1 MKFLISI
8 VFSTLLFTLDAQS
21 IGEWRLHFNYENSI
35 DVVATP
41 DKIYSAN
48 EDALLV
54 YDKEDRTTRKFD
66 KSNALSDIG
75 VNALGY
81 SSASNTVIVAYNSG
95 NIDLIKGST
104 IINMPDIRNDISSG
118 SKSINNVFVK
128 NSIAYLSTDFGIVV
142 VNLIEEEI
150 AATFIIGSTGNQVRI
165 DDLTIHQ
172 DTIYALTAEGLK
184 RAALAAP
191 NLLDFSSWEHNI
203 ANLPSQNLKL
213 IETYNG
219 FLYASSYD
227 TLYKYN
233 SAIWD
238 VVIAN
243 DSLEILAITNSG
255 SFGIIINDEE
265 GFTLLR
271 KQNNILD
278 TLPSNF
284 VLAPMK
290 LIFENNDFY
299 VSDFA
304 FGLIKFSNGQRTFI
318 RPSSYPFSS
327 NAFRV
332 SSSQDRV
339 YVAGGAFNQNI
350 DASDLFNDGFYI
362 FRDNRWGNVNK
373 FITPGY
379 ENNIQDIIEVKENPI
394 TGLVYAAS
402 MSGLLEY
409 DFETIK
415 LYNRENSPLEGPAF
429 ASSLDMITA
438 IDFDRDGN
446 IWMLN
451 SQASKGLKV
460 LTKEGN
466 WYEYD
471 LGAGA
476 QKYFGLYIDNNDNK
490 WFTLRGQGAFVFKEG
505 ADMANE
511 NVFDLINLT
520 TNPNNGNLPNSSVNV
535 ITQDKS
541 GAIWVG
547 TNQGVGVF
555 DCPQNIFDP
564 TSPCRVSRRVR
575 STLDEYTEF
584 LFDNDAVRAITVDGA
599 NRKWMGTESGVWL
612 LDATGEEE
620 IHSFNINNSPLPS
633 NRINDFGINN
643 QTGEVFIATE
653 FGLASFGSDAT
664 QGAENHDELK
674 AYPNPVRPDYSGV
687 ISITGLVEGSFV
699 KITDTKGILV
709 HEGFALGGKY
719 VWNGNDF
726 NGRRAKTGVYFIF
739 SSNPDGTEK
748 APTKIAFV
756 N

>member
-8 VFSTLLFTLDAQS
+8 VFSVLFLVLKAQS
-21 IGEWRLHFNYENSI
+21 LGEWRLHFNYENSI

-41 DKIYSAN
+41 DKVYSAT

-75 VNALGY
+75 VSALGY
-81 SSASNTVIVAYNSG
+81 SSSANTVVVTYNSG
-95 NIDLIKGST
+95 NIDLIKGNT
-104 IINMPDIRNDISSG
+104 IVNMPDIRNEISSG
-118 SKSINNVFVK
+118 SKSINNVFVE
-128 NSIAYLSTDFGIVV
+128 NSTAYLSTDFGIVV
-142 VNLIEEEI
+142 VNLVEEEI
-150 AATFIIGSTGNQVRI
+150 AATYIIGSTGNQVRI
-165 DDLTIHQ
+165 DDLTVHQ

-184 RAALAAP
+184 RASLAAP
-191 NLLDFSSWEHNI
+191 NLLDFSNWEHNI

-227 TLYKYN
+227 TLYQYN

-238 VVIAN
+238 TVIAN
-243 DSLEILAITNSG
+243 DSLEILNITNSG
-255 SFGIIINDEE
+255 RLGIIINDEE
-265 GFTLLR
+265 GYIFLR
-271 KQNNILD
+271 KQNEVLD
-278 TLPSNF
+278 TLPSDF
-284 VLAPMK
+284 SISPAK
-290 LIFENNDFY
+290 IIFENNDFY
-299 VSDFA
+299 VSDNA
-304 FGLIKFSNGQRTFI
+304 FGLIKYSNGERTFI

-327 NAFRV
+327 NAFKV

-339 YVAGGAFNQNI
+339 YVAGGGFNQNI
-350 DASDLFNDGFYI
+350 DASGLFNDGFYI

-373 FITPGY
+373 FGTSGY
-379 ENNIQDIIEVKENPI
+379 ASNIQDVVQVKENPI
-394 TGLVYAAS
+394 NGLVYAAS

-409 DFETIK
+409 DFETVK

-429 ASSLDMITA
+429 TSSLDMITA
-438 IDFDRDGN
+438 IDFDRAGN

-451 SQASKGLKV
+451 SQSSKGLKV
-460 LTKEGN
+460 LTIDGN

-471 LGAGA
+471 LGDGR
-476 QKYFGLYIDNNDNK
+476 QKYYGLHIDENDNK
-490 WFTLRGQGAFVFKEG
+490 WFALRGQGAFVFKEG
-505 ADMANE
+505 NDMSNE
-511 NVFDLINLT
+511 TVFDLINLT
-520 TNPNNGNLPNSSVNV
+520 TNPNNGNLPNNSVNA
-535 ITQDKS
+535 ITQDKN

-633 NRINDFGINN
+633 NRINDIGINN

-687 ISITGLVEGSFV
+687 ISITGLVEDSFV

-719 VWNGNDF
+719 VWDGNDF

-748 APTKIAFV
+748 ASTKIAFV

>member
-8 VFSTLLFTLDAQS
+8 VFSVLFLVLKAQS
-21 IGEWRLHFNYENSI
+21 LGEWRLHFNYENSI

-41 DKIYSAN
+41 DKVYSAT

-75 VNALGY
+75 VSALGY
-81 SSASNTVIVAYNSG
+81 SSFANTVVVTYNSG
-95 NIDLIKGST
+95 NIDLIKGNT
-104 IINMPDIRNDISSG
+104 IINMPDIRNEISSG
-118 SKSINNVFVK
+118 SKSINNVFVE
-128 NSIAYLSTDFGIVV
+128 NSTAYLSTDFGIVV
-142 VNLIEEEI
+142 VNLVEEEI
-150 AATFIIGSTGNQVRI
+150 AATYIIGSTGNQVSI
-165 DDLTIHQ
+165 DDVTIHQ

-184 RAALAAP
+184 RASLAAP
-191 NLLDFSSWEHNI
+191 NLLDFSNWEHNI

-227 TLYKYN
+227 TLYQYN
-233 SAIWD
+233 SAIWET
-238 VVIAN
+238 VIAN
-243 DSLEILAITNSG
+243 DSLEILNITNSG
-255 SFGIIINDEE
+255 RLGIIINDEE
-265 GFTLLR
+265 GYIFLR
-271 KQNNILD
+271 KQNEVLD
-278 TLPSNF
+278 TLPSDF
-284 VLAPMK
+284 SISPAK
-290 LIFENNDFY
+290 IIFENNDFY
-299 VSDFA
+299 VSDNA
-304 FGLIKFSNGQRTFI
+304 FGLIKYSNGQQSFI

-327 NAFRV
+327 NAFKV
-332 SSSQDRV
+332 SSSQNRV
-339 YVAGGAFNQNI
+339 YVAGGGFNQNI
-350 DASDLFNDGFYI
+350 DPSGLFNDGFYI

-373 FITPGY
+373 FGTSGY
-379 ENNIQDIIEVKENPI
+379 ASNIQDVVQVKENPI
-394 TGLVYAAS
+394 NGLVYAAS

-409 DFETIK
+409 DFEKVK

-429 ASSLDMITA
+429 TSSLDMITA
-438 IDFDRDGN
+438 IDFDRAGN

-451 SQASKGLKV
+451 SQSSKGLKV
-460 LTKEGN
+460 LTIDGN

-471 LGAGA
+471 LGSGR
-476 QKYFGLYIDNNDNK
+476 QKYYGLHIDENDNK
-490 WFTLRGQGAFVFKEG
+490 WFALRGQGAFVFKEG
-505 ADMANE
+505 NDMSNE
-511 NVFDLINLT
+511 TVFDLINLT
-520 TNPNNGNLPNSSVNV
+520 TNPNNGNLPNNSVNA
-535 ITQDKS
+535 ITQDKN

-633 NRINDFGINN
+633 NRINDIGINN

-687 ISITGLVEGSFV
+687 ISITGLVEDSFV

-719 VWNGNDF
+719 VWDGNDF

-748 APTKIAFV
+748 ASTKIAFV

>member
-8 VFSTLLFTLDAQS
+8 VFSVLFFVLKAQS
-21 IGEWRLHFNYENSI
+21 LGEWRLHFNYENSI

-41 DKIYSAN
+41 VKVYSAT

-66 KSNALSDIG
+66 KANALSDIG
-75 VNALGY
+75 VSALGY
-81 SSASNTVIVAYNSG
+81 SSSANTVVVTYNSG
-95 NIDLIKGST
+95 NIDLIKGNT
-104 IINMPDIRNDISSG
+104 IINMPDIVNDISSG
-118 SKSINNVFVK
+118 SKNINNVFIK
-128 NSIAYLSTDFGIVV
+128 EGIAYLSTDFGIVV
-142 VNLIEEEI
+142 VNLVEEEI
-150 AATFIIGSTGNQVRI
+150 AATYIIGSTGNQVRI

-191 NLLDFSSWEHNI
+191 NLLDFSNWEHNI

-238 VVIAN
+238 TVIAN
-243 DSLEILAITNSG
+243 DSLEILDITNSG
-255 SFGIIINDEE
+255 RLGIIINDEE
-265 GFTLLR
+265 GYLFLR
-271 KQNNILD
+271 KQNEVLD
-278 TLPSNF
+278 TLPSDF
-284 VLAPMK
+284 SISPAK
-290 LIFENNDFY
+290 IIFENNDFY
-299 VSDFA
+299 VSDNA
-304 FGLIKFSNGQRTFI
+304 FGLIKYSNGQRTFI

-332 SSSQDRV
+332 SSSLDRV
-339 YVAGGAFNQNI
+339 YVAGGGFNQNI
-350 DASDLFNDGFYI
+350 DPSGLFNDGFYI
-362 FRDNRWGNVNK
+362 FRDNRWTNVNK

-379 ENNIQDIIEVKENPI
+379 ENNIQDIIEVKENPT

-409 DFETIK
+409 DFETVK
-415 LYNRENSPLEGPAF
+415 LFNRENSPIEGPPF
-429 ASSLDMITA
+429 TSSLDFITA
-438 IDFDRDGN
+438 IDFDRAGN

-460 LTKEGN
+460 LTREGN

-471 LGAGA
+471 LGAGP
-476 QKYFGLYIDNNDNK
+476 QKYFGLHIDNNDNK

-505 ADMANE
+505 DDMANE
-511 NVFDLINLT
+511 NVFDFINLT
-520 TNPNNGNLPNSSVNV
+520 TNPNNGNLPNSTVNV
-535 ITQDKS
+535 ITQDKN
-541 GAIWVG
+541 GAVWVG

-564 TSPCRVSRRVR
+564 TSTCRVSRRVR

-612 LDATGEEE
+612 LNATGEEE

-633 NRINDFGINN
+633 NRINDIGINN

-687 ISITGLVEGSFV
+687 ISITGLVEDSFV

-719 VWNGNDF
+719 VWDGNDF
-726 NGRRAKTGVYFIF
+726 NGTRAKTGVYFIF
-739 SSNPDGTEK
+739 SSNPDGSEK
-748 APTKIAFV
+748 ASTKIAFV

>member
-8 VFSTLLFTLDAQS
+8 VFSILFFVLKAQS
-21 IGEWRLHFNYENSI
+21 LGEWRLHFNYENSI

-41 DKIYSAN
+41 VKVYSAT

-66 KSNALSDIG
+66 KANALSDIG
-75 VNALGY
+75 VSALGY
-81 SSASNTVIVAYNSG
+81 SSSANTVVVAYNSG
-95 NIDLIKGST
+95 NIDLIKGNT
-104 IINMPDIRNDISSG
+104 IINMPDIVNDISSG
-118 SKSINNVFVK
+118 SKNINNVFIK
-128 NSIAYLSTDFGIVV
+128 EGIAYLSTDFGIVV
-142 VNLIEEEI
+142 VNLVEEEI
-150 AATFIIGSTGNQVRI
+150 AATYIIGSTGNQVRI

-191 NLLDFSSWEHNI
+191 NLLDFSNWEHNI

-233 SAIWD
+233 SAIWNT
-238 VVIAN
+238 VIAN
-243 DSLEILAITNSG
+243 DSLEILDITNSG
-255 SFGIIINDEE
+255 RLGIIINDEE
-265 GFTLLR
+265 GYLFLR
-271 KQNNILD
+271 KQNEVLD
-278 TLPSNF
+278 TLPSDF
-284 VLAPMK
+284 ALSPRK
-290 LIFENNDFY
+290 IIFENNDFY
-299 VSDFA
+299 VSDNA
-304 FGLIKFSNGQRTFI
+304 FGLIKYSNGQRTFI

-332 SSSQDRV
+332 SSSLDRV
-339 YVAGGAFNQNI
+339 YVAGGGFNQNI
-350 DASDLFNDGFYI
+350 DPSGLFNDGFYI
-362 FRDNRWGNVNK
+362 FRDNRWTNVNK
-373 FITPGY
+373 FITSGY
-379 ENNIQDIIEVKENPI
+379 ENNIQDIIEVKENPT
-394 TGLVYAAS
+394 TGIVYAAS

-409 DFETIK
+409 DFETVK
-415 LYNRENSPLEGPAF
+415 LFNRENSPIEGPPF
-429 ASSLDMITA
+429 TSSLDFITA
-438 IDFDRDGN
+438 IDFDRAGN

-460 LTKEGN
+460 LTREGN

-471 LGAGA
+471 LGAGP
-476 QKYFGLYIDNNDNK
+476 QKYFGLHIDNNDNK

-505 ADMANE
+505 DDMANE
-511 NVFDLINLT
+511 NIFDFINLT
-520 TNPNNGNLPNSSVNV
+520 TNPNNGNLPNSTVNV
-535 ITQDKS
+535 ITQDKN
-541 GAIWVG
+541 GAVWVG

-564 TSPCRVSRRVR
+564 TSTCRVSRRVR

-584 LFDNDAVRAITVDGA
+584 LFDNNAVRAITVDGA

-620 IHSFNINNSPLPS
+620 IHNFNTNNSPLPS
-633 NRINDFGINN
+633 NRINDIGINN

-687 ISITGLVEGSFV
+687 ISITGLVEDSFV

-719 VWNGNDF
+719 VWDGNDF
-726 NGRRAKTGVYFIF
+726 NGTRAKTGVYFIF
-739 SSNPDGTEK
+739 SSNPNGSEK
-748 APTKIAFV
+748 ASTKIAFV